1 MQTNWLHVCAAIDCN
16 NNHIEVVMNG
26 KQVVEMQFL
35 KQEGLS
41 CPTNLSGKLF
51 LQKASLNA
59 GYWYQSTGRV
69 TNVNIFHGLM
79 SAEDMRK
86 RTAGEDCGEQ
96 DGDYLSWAKAV
107 WSLKGAARW
116 TEVSVDEL
124 CRKYSDIQM
133 FTTQG
138 VHTPENCKQLCKK
151 LHVKS
156 RMASVET
163 PNMYE
168 KFLARAK
175 DISRLVSPF
184 PNFWLP
190 VVGVSYK

>member
-96 DGDYLSWAKAV
+96 DGDYLSRVAK
-107 WSLKGAARW
+107 SDLNS
-116 TEVSVDEL
+116 TEQYFAT
-124 CRKYSDIQM
+124 K
-133 FTTQG
+133 
-138 VHTPENCKQLCKK
+138 N
-151 LHVKS
+151 
-156 RMASVET
+156 
-163 PNMYE
+163 
-168 KFLARAK
+168 
-175 DISRLVSPF
+175 
-184 PNFWLP
+184 
-190 VVGVSYK
+190 